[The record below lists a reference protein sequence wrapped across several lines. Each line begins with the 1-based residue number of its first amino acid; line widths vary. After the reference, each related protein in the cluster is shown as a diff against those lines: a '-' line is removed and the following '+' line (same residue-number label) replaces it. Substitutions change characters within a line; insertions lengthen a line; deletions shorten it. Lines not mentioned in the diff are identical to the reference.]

1 MVRIGARQSGPL
13 RSGTGFEKAQE
24 WPAAAGLTIFR
35 WTSCSNSF
43 FGRLQG
49 AAPQDGA
56 GPRSGKVPPGHGDS
70 SAPAISRKLHISAS
84 NHHICELILVSCPKV
99 LGQ

>member
-43 FGRLQG
+43 VGRLQD
-49 AAPQDGA
+49 AAPRT
-56 GPRSGKVPPGHGDS
+56 GPCLDQVPPRGMRTVRRHRFPGHS
-70 SAPAISRKLHISAS
+70 TFQRQTTIV
-84 NHHICELILVSCPKV
+84 VS
-99 LGQ
+99 